1 MAFNMSVLGG
11 IFMASNSI
19 LVIGGG
25 FSGLTAALEAA
36 ELGHEVFIVEK
47 TPFLGGRV
55 MQLNKYFPKL
65 CPPSCGLEI
74 QYQRIK
80 NNPRVKFFTLA
91 EVTKVD
97 GAPGAYEVTVRIR
110 PRHTGPNSPD
120 LSGLCGELNA
130 EVPNDFDFGLSTRK
144 AVYMDAP
151 FAFPQRYVVDKAAL
165 SSADKAKVQKC
176 SYFDLNEEEKEI
188 TLNVG
193 SIVIATGWKPYDVKK
208 LTNLGAG
215 EIENCITNM
224 QMERLASP
232 FGPTNGKILRPSDG
246 NAPRKVAFV
255 QCAGSRDENHLHYCS
270 YICCMASLKQA
281 QYVREQYPDAEV
293 TIYYIDLRT
302 PGRYENF
309 ARKILSDENVHAV
322 KGKVAA
328 VVRDKAGDDVWV
340 TVEDAVS
347 GAKSVERFDLVVL
360 ATGMQPSLA
369 DSPLPLDISM
379 DAEGFIQDG
388 GGKGIFAAGC
398 AKQPLDVTKS
408 AQSATGAAMQA
419 IQTVRGR

>member
-1 MAFNMSVLGG
+1 
-11 IFMASNSI
+11 MASNSI

-25 FSGLTAALEAA
+25 FAGLTAALEAA
-36 ELGHEVFIVEK
+36 EIGHEVFIVEK

-74 QYQRIK
+74 QYQRLK
-80 NNPRVKFFTLA
+80 NNPKVKFFTLA
-91 EVTKVD
+91 EVSKVAGSVGNYD
-97 GAPGAYEVTVRIR
+97 VTVKIK
-110 PRHTGPNSPD
+110 PRGSAASSPD
-120 LSGLCGELNA
+120 LSELCSELTS
-130 EVPNDFDFGLSTRK
+130 EVSNDFEFGLSTRK

-165 SSADKAKVQKC
+165 SETDKAKVSKC
-176 SYFDLNEEEKEI
+176 EYLDLTDVEKEI

-193 SIVIATGWKPYDVKK
+193 SIVIATGWKPYDVTN

-215 EIENCITNM
+215 SIKNCISNM

-232 FGPTNGKILRPSDG
+232 YGPTNGMILRPSDG
-246 NAPRKVAFV
+246 LAPKKICFV
-255 QCAGSRDENHLHYCS
+255 QCAGSRDENHLHFCS

-302 PGRYENF
+302 PGRYDNF
-309 ARKILSDENVHAV
+309 AKKILADEKINAV

-328 VVRDKAGDDVWV
+328 VAKDKAGDDVWV

-347 GAKSVERFDLVVL
+347 GTKSVERYDLVVL

-369 DSPLPLDISM
+369 GAALPVDVPV
-379 DAEGFIQDG
+379 DAEGFIVG
-388 GGKGIFAAGC
+388 GEEKGIFAAGC
-398 AKQPLDVTKS
+398 AKQPLDVMKS
-408 AQSATGAAMQA
+408 AQSATAAAMKA

>member
-1 MAFNMSVLGG
+1 
-11 IFMASNSI
+11 MASNSI

-25 FSGLTAALEAA
+25 FAGLTAALEAA

-80 NNPRVKFFTLA
+80 NNPNVKFFTLA
-91 EVTKVD
+91 EVVKLSGSV
-97 GAPGAYEVTVRIR
+97 GNYEVSVRLA
-110 PRHTGPNSPD
+110 PRHAGPNSPD
-120 LSGLCGELNA
+120 LTALCDELST
-130 EVPNDFDFGLSTRK
+130 EVPNAFEFGLSTRK

-151 FAFPQRYVVDKAAL
+151 FAFPQRYVVDKASL
-165 SSADKAKVQKC
+165 SESDKAVVSKC
-176 SYFDLNEEEKEI
+176 DYFDLAEEEKIIE
-188 TLNVG
+188 LNVG
-193 SIVIATGWKPYDVKK
+193 AIVIATGWKPYDVTN

-215 EIENCITNM
+215 EVKNCISNM

-232 FGPTNGKILRPSDG
+232 FGPTNGKIVRPSDLRV
-246 NAPRKVAFV
+246 PKKIAFV

-302 PGRYENF
+302 PGRYDSF
-309 ARKILSDENVHAV
+309 AKKVLADEKVFAV

-328 VVRDKAGDDVWV
+328 VEQDKGGDDVWV

-347 GAKSVERFDLVVL
+347 GCKSVERYDLVVL

-369 DSPLPLDISM
+369 GAPLPIDIPVDS
-379 DAEGFIQDG
+379 EGFIVG
-388 GGKGIFAAGC
+388 GEEQGIFAAGC
-398 AKQPLDVTKS
+398 AKQPLDVMKS
-408 AQSATGAAMQA
+408 AQSATGAAMKA